1 MDMIYSNFRYYCPA
15 MEQVLDIHYR
25 MLPSRGLI
33 TTPNCEYYK
42 DSPSCN
48 RCQKFLQ
55 LRLQTILTNA
65 QKALGNQ
72 TNTTK

>member
-1 MDMIYSNFRYYCPA
+1 MDMIYSSFRYYCPA

-42 DSPSCN
+42 DIPSCN
-48 RCQKFLQ
+48 RCQKFLR

-65 QKALGNQ
+65 QNAIPDQ
-72 TNTTK
+72 TNASK